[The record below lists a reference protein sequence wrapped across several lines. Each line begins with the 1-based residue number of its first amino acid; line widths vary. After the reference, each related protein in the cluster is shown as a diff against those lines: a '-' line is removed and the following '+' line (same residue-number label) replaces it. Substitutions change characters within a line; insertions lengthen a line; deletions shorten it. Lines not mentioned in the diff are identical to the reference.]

1 MRRTDR
7 AASLLVIL
15 ALWLIGLALPPAVHA
30 DSGYAALLVV
40 FGEDDFHTECIAMPG
55 DMTAFDLVTASS
67 LGVIIESDDDGQSMC
82 SIDSVGCNYPTD
94 DCFCECGSETCLLWT
109 DWYRDGSQWEVSLSS
124 SERVIPDGGVEA
136 WTWGDGLSEPPIV
149 DFADICPGVTVTEPT
164 ERPSSSDY
172 PTAPTSEGVAAGDYP
187 SAATNTPRP
196 TVASRATTT
205 PLAGGSLS
213 YTATPRNQ
221 PTPPGTQSTVPLR
234 ERTATPRSA
243 VVSITPASAS
253 PSLTPVEADASVMS
267 VAPSSGSATPDQ
279 VAMLISTSAARARST
294 ALATQRT
301 ASRSNR
307 ASGWLVVF
315 GIIAVVAVIYALL
328 LRRQREADDREAP
341 PSPDGPDS
349 ERHL

>member
-1 MRRTDR
+1 M
-7 AASLLVIL
+7 LVIL

-67 LGVIIESDDDGQSMC
+67 LGVIIESDDDSQSMC

-94 DCFCECGSETCLLWT
+94 DCFCECDSETCLLWT

-164 ERPSSSDY
+164 ERPSTADY
-172 PTAPTSEGVAAGDYP
+172 PTAPTSEGAPAGDYP

-196 TVASRATTT
+196 TVTSRATST
-205 PLAGGSLS
+205 PLAGVSPS
-213 YTATPRNQ
+213 YTATLPNQ
-221 PTPPGTQSTVPLR
+221 PTIQSAQPIAPLGK
-234 ERTATPRSA
+234 RTATPRTV
-243 VVSITPASAS
+243 VVSTTPASAS
-253 PSLTPVEADASVMS
+253 PLLTPVEADTAAMGI
-267 VAPSSGSATPDQ
+267 APSSESATPDQ
-279 VAMLISTSAARARST
+279 VAMLISTSAARVRST
-294 ALATQRT
+294 ALATPGT
-301 ASRSNR
+301 ASRPSSR
-307 ASGWLVVF
+307 SGWLF
-315 GIIAVVAVIYALL
+315 ALGIIAGVAVAYALL
-328 LRRQREADDREAP
+328 LRRQRQASDRETPAP
-341 PSPDGPDS
+341 PTPPAPDGRDS
-349 ERHL
+349 ERNL